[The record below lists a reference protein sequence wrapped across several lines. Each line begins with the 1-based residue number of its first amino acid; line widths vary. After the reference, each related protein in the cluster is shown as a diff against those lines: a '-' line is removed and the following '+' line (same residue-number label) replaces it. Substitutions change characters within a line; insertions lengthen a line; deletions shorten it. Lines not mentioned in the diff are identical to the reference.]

1 MEKYG
6 CVYTSP
12 NHLFPLLAE
21 LAVFKFLPHPC
32 YQQSRGKLPL
42 FAVKWPFAGLFSA
55 LIYNH
60 KIKADIQYY
69 Y

>member
-12 NHLFPLLAE
+12 NHLFPLSRNWQYLNSYHT
-21 LAVFKFLPHPC
+21 LIVS
-32 YQQSRGKLPL
+32 SRGKLPL

-60 KIKADIQYY
+60 EVKADIQYY

>member
-1 MEKYG
+1 MCLY
-6 CVYTSP
+6 
-12 NHLFPLLAE
+12 FPKPFVSSLAE
-21 LAVFKFLPHPC
+21 LAVFKFLPHPY

-60 KIKADIQYY
+60 EVKAEIQYY